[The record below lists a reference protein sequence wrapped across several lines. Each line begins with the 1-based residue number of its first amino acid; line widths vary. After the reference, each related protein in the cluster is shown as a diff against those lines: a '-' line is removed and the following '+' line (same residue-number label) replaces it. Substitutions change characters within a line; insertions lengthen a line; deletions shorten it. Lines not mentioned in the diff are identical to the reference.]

1 MLPIT
6 FFRSSLINNFNF
18 CEHQCFL
25 TYILGLYQK
34 SNIKSEC
41 GTIVHK
47 VLELLALAKKHLQTS
62 PEFHLKDE
70 TIDIDILINSEV
82 LLKPTFLTN
91 AEVDKINST
100 RINKDVYKWDCHI
113 DYNHVRFGKD
123 LVEYLIDKC
132 YKYYSANSP
141 NKWEPIHFKQVTN
154 FVWILL
160 DYQNGKFDPRN
171 QNVFSTETYFDLEI
185 DEPWAKYHYPYR
197 GKDLKGHL
205 RLKGTIDLTLQLDD
219 NTLEFVDYKGLAID
233 TKLPTPTGWTTMGE
247 IQIGDTLFDIDGK
260 LTQVIGKSQI
270 KSKPC
275 YKITF
280 DDTSTVICDDE
291 HLWTLLDSTIV
302 SIQNLKINDKIK
314 LCSPIDCATISL
326 PIDPYILG
334 LWLGDGRNRCGEI
347 CGADRFVFDEII
359 RRGYDI
365 GKDISG
371 KDHCPSHTVFGL
383 STQLRKLNLLHNK
396 HIPSIYLRAS
406 YQQRLDLLRGLMDSD
421 GSANSIRKQCVFS
434 NCNKKLSDDV
444 RELLLTLGQRP
455 LQNNVNGFGF
465 GKSVKVYPISFRP
478 QNINPFLLPRKA
490 NKINNWGNGQSYYRR
505 IDKIELIPSV
515 PTQCIMVDSPTHTF
529 LCTEKFIPTH
539 NTGQRLDWNS
549 GEIKTYK
556 KLHLDNQLLTYY
568 YAGKKL
574 YPNKNIVVSI
584 FFIRDGGPYSICFDE
599 NDYNKAIQLFKNMFD
614 RLQQCDLPILLDPT
628 QKNFKCNRICD
639 YYKQPMGDT
648 NTCKF
653 LHNEIQKHGID
664 YVIDNYTK
672 DGFEVG
678 TYEAPGGTD

>member
-6 FFRSSLINNFNF
+6 FFRSSLINNLNF

-25 TYILGLYQK
+25 TYVLGLYQK

-70 TIDIDILINSEV
+70 TIDIDILINADV

-100 RINKDVYKWDCHI
+100 RINKDVYKWDCNLN
-113 DYNHVRFGKD
+113 YNHVRFGKD

-247 IQIGDTLFDIDGK
+247 VQIGDILFDIDGQQTK
-260 LTQVIGKSQI
+260 VLGKS
-270 KSKPC
+270 KVKNLPC

-280 DDTSTVICDDE
+280 NDNSYVICDNE
-291 HLWTLLDSTIV
+291 HLWMLNDNSIV
-302 SIQNLKINDKIK
+302 SMTQLKIGDKI
-314 LCSPIDCATISL
+314 SYNRPINCDDVEL
-326 PIDPYILG
+326 PIDPYELG
-334 LWLGDGRNRCGEI
+334 LSLRHNDMIPDVYLRSSIEQRRELLTGLRHSIGLHMFDSIPNIQELMLSLGDNIPFNNFIDACYYRTITSIE
-347 CGADRFVFDEII
+347 
-359 RRGYDI
+359 
-365 GKDISG
+365 K
-371 KDHCPSHTVFGL
+371 
-383 STQLRKLNLLHNK
+383 
-396 HIPSIYLRAS
+396 IPSI
-406 YQQRLDLLRGLMDSD
+406 
-421 GSANSIRKQCVFS
+421 
-434 NCNKKLSDDV
+434 
-444 RELLLTLGQRP
+444 
-455 LQNNVNGFGF
+455 
-465 GKSVKVYPISFRP
+465 
-478 QNINPFLLPRKA
+478 
-490 NKINNWGNGQSYYRR
+490 
-505 IDKIELIPSV
+505 

-599 NDYNKAIQLFKNMFD
+599 NDYNKAIQLFKNTFD